1 MVEAIRQTGSK
12 SNNETSKF
20 IFSTLG
26 AILVAIV
33 SVGII
38 LFIRSDLVR
47 LIILPP
53 IAYLISLLISFI
65 FQSSVCSATNMS
77 TAAITNIMI
86 LLSTGFISFFL
97 YLESLPVLGFMG
109 YSNPID
115 PMTGQA
121 LNKELNPEVYFKA
134 TEDEKHLK
142 IQFLSGIV
150 KAVLPVY
157 FSELHKTSLV
167 YVYWLFWMTL
177 LPLYMALGV
186 QGVC

>member
-1 MVEAIRQTGSK
+1 MVEAIRQKPSK

-26 AILVAIV
+26 AVIVAIV

-38 LFIRSDLVR
+38 FFVTSDLLR
-47 LIILPP
+47 LIMIPP
-53 IAYLISLLISFI
+53 IAYLISLLVSFI
-65 FQSSVCSATNMS
+65 FQSSVCSSTNMT

-86 LLSTGFISFFL
+86 FLSTAFISFFL

-115 PMTGQA
+115 PNTGQP
-121 LNKELNPEVYFKA
+121 LNKELNPDLYFKA
-134 TEDEKHLK
+134 TEDNKHLK

>member
-1 MVEAIRQTGSK
+1 
-12 SNNETSKF
+12 
-20 IFSTLG
+20 
-26 AILVAIV
+26 
-33 SVGII
+33 
-38 LFIRSDLVR
+38 
-47 LIILPP
+47 
-53 IAYLISLLISFI
+53 
-65 FQSSVCSATNMS
+65 
-77 TAAITNIMI
+77 
-86 LLSTGFISFFL
+86 
-97 YLESLPVLGFMG
+97 MG

-115 PMTGQA
+115 PNTGQP
-121 LNKELNPEVYFKA
+121 LNKELNPDLYFKA
-134 TEDEKHLK
+134 TEDNKHLK